1 MHVNLLHLHWVMF
14 YKKGK
19 IILRLYLV
27 LTLAKYLEMFM
38 SVMRKLND
46 HCWMKMLCL
55 ECVSVVYVAFLLI
68 YHCCF
73 VFSHELEWPFW
84 NILVLV
90 LTSDFSFFFLSFFFS
105 SSEHTEMTWKT
116 STLSCSWAPSTPWL
130 VPHCQWLEV
139 ISWSS
144 FSPVSCTPSP
154 TCSLSGH
161 HRDHCPTSLLSCLV
175 SLWRFRL
182 SLPWLHTLDIFI
194 LCGWIP
200 LSLYWCRED
209 DLFRGV
215 LLDYLPY
222 GRTLHHTSKQQIL
235 LPLTD

>member
-90 LTSDFSFFFLSFFFS
+90 LTSDFSFFFVLFLFFLRAHRNDMENIYPFLFLGAIYSMIGPSLSVARGHFLVFFLARVM
-105 SSEHTEMTWKT
+105 HTVAY
-116 STLSCSWAPSTPWL
+116 LFALRAPSR
-130 VPHCQWLEV
+130 
-139 ISWSS
+139 
-144 FSPVSCTPSP
+144 
-154 TCSLSGH
+154 SLSYIIAQLPCVSMAIQIVIAVAAYAWYLH
-161 HRDHCPTSLLSCLV
+161 
-175 SLWRFRL
+175 SLW
-182 SLPWLHTLDIFI
+182 LDPTFFI
-194 LCGWIP
+194 LMSGGWP
-200 LSLYWCRED
+200 
-209 DLFRGV
+209 F
-215 LLDYLPY
+215 
-222 GRTLHHTSKQQIL
+222 
-235 LPLTD
+235 